1 MKKVYSVFFAVL
13 LLAAS
18 LQAWTMKDGKES
30 NEQATCQM
38 NVATFNLRMDTP
50 NDGADAWPNRKEMV
64 KGLVRFHDFD
74 IFGTQEG
81 FKHQLEGILELGNYA
96 YIGVGRDDGKDA
108 GEHSAILYKKDRF
121 EVLDQGNFWFS
132 ETPDV
137 PGKGWDATCCNRIC
151 SWGKFRDKVSGKEF
165 FFFNSHYDHQGQVAR
180 RESSKLLLKKIKEIA
195 GTNAVVFAT
204 GDFNA
209 VPTSEPIATIAKDG
223 LLKDSYTITEQPPY
237 GTVGTTNSFQMDSE
251 MKGRIDY
258 IWVTEGVSVK
268 KYGVLNEQQY
278 SHFPSDHFP
287 VMTVISF

>member
-1 MKKVYSVFFAVL
+1 MKKVCLVFASVVL
-13 LLAAS
+13 LAFLLDAWAGNEKTENQAAR
-18 LQAWTMKDGKES
+18 
-30 NEQATCQM
+30 CRM

-64 KGLVRFHDFD
+64 KSLVRFHDFD

-96 YIGVGRDDGKDA
+96 YIGAGRDDGKDA
-108 GEHSAILYKKDRF
+108 GEHSAIIYKKDRF

-151 SWGKFRDKVSGKEF
+151 SWGKFKDLESGKTF
-165 FFFNSHYDHQGQVAR
+165 YFFNSHYDHQGKIAR

-195 GTNAVVFAT
+195 GTGEVVFAT

-209 VPTSEPIATIAKDG
+209 VPTDEPITTLAGDG
-223 LLKDSYTITEQPPY
+223 LLKDSYSITEEPPY
-237 GTVGTTNSFQMDSE
+237 GTVGTTNSFQIDAP
-251 MKGRIDY
+251 MKHRIDY
-258 IWVTEGVSVK
+258 VWVTDGVAVK

-287 VMTVISF
+287 VMVVAEF